1 MKLTKS
7 TVERLP
13 IPDKESSL
21 FWDDDLAGFGV
32 RVWSSGKRSYI
43 VQGRANGKSRR
54 VVIGLHGSPLSPTET
69 LTPDK
74 ARKLAMGLIANFSKD
89 IDPVHEKQRKQ
100 SLSVTLQDVCDVYL
114 KERRTAKGGE
124 LTPRT
129 KADITRHIRVSFS
142 DWADKPITTITRD
155 LCSARFSELS
165 ARGPTQANQAF
176 RILRALLNYAREAYR
191 AGDAPILP
199 ENPVAVVSGKKMWN
213 PNNAKNGRIPLE
225 RIGSVWNLLQHKRNS
240 EAILPA
246 SKTGADIVLFLILT
260 GCRWS
265 EAAELTWDRVNLKSK
280 TWHIPD
286 PKNHNEVTIPISLP
300 LLAIL
305 TDRFNNKDS
314 PYVFPSRG
322 KERKNGFVGDTKA
335 AMKEVSKISGLHLTP
350 HDMRRTFQAIG
361 IKNNIEMWKLKLLT
375 NHVIQNDVTITN
387 YTETSDLT
395 YLSGEV
401 ETIAAWIIKQGSVAS
416 STNVIQIKVA

>member
-1 MKLTKS
+1 MRLTKS

-13 IPDKESSL
+13 VPDKESSL
-21 FWDDDLAGFGV
+21 FWDDELAGFGV

-142 DWADKPITTITRD
+142 DWAGKPITAITRD

-165 ARGPTQANQAF
+165 AKGPTQANQAF

-191 AGDAPILP
+191 AGDTPILP

-225 RIGSVWNLLQHKRNS
+225 RIGAVWNLLQHKRSS

-246 SKTGADIVLFLILT
+246 SKTGADIVLFLMLT

-265 EAAELTWDRVNLKSK
+265 EAAELTWDRVSLKSK

-286 PKNHNEVTIPISLP
+286 PKNHNEVTIPISFP

-305 TDRFNNKDS
+305 TDRFKNKDS
-314 PYVFPSRG
+314 PYIFPSRG
-322 KERKNGFVGDTKA
+322 KERKNEFVGDAKA
-335 AMKEVSKISGLHLTP
+335 TMREVSKISGLHLTP

-361 IKNNIEMWKLKLLT
+361 IKNSIEMWKLKLLT

-395 YLSGEV
+395 YLSGET
-401 ETIAAWIIKQGSVAS
+401 ETIAAWIIKQGKAANKA
-416 STNVIQIKVA
+416 NVIQIKVA

>member
-1 MKLTKS
+1 
-7 TVERLP
+7 
-13 IPDKESSL
+13 
-21 FWDDDLAGFGV
+21 
-32 RVWSSGKRSYI
+32 
-43 VQGRANGKSRR
+43 
-54 VVIGLHGSPLSPTET
+54 
-69 LTPDK
+69 
-74 ARKLAMGLIANFSKD
+74 
-89 IDPVHEKQRKQ
+89 
-100 SLSVTLQDVCDVYL
+100 
-114 KERRTAKGGE
+114 
-124 LTPRT
+124 
-129 KADITRHIRVSFS
+129 VSFS

-191 AGDAPILP
+191 AGDTPILP

-213 PNNAKNGRIPLE
+213 PNNAKNGRIPLD
-225 RIGSVWNLLQHKRNS
+225 RIGSVWNLLHHKRSS
-240 EAILPA
+240 EVILPA

-265 EAAELTWDRVNLKSK
+265 EAAKLTWDRVNLKDK
-280 TWHIPD
+280 TWYIPD
-286 PKNHNEVTIPISLP
+286 PKTHNEVTIPISLP

-305 TDRFNNKDS
+305 TERSKGKTS
-314 PYVFPSRG
+314 SYVFPARHE
-322 KERKNGFVGDTKA
+322 KTKNGFVGDAKTT
-335 AMKEVSKISGLHLTP
+335 MEEVSKISGLHLTH

-395 YLSGEV
+395 YLSGES
-401 ETIAAWIIKQGSVAS
+401 ETIAAWIIKQGKIANRM
-416 STNVIQIKVA
+416 NVIQIKVA

>member
-1 MKLTKS
+1 MKLTRS

-13 IPDKESSL
+13 IPDKKSSL
-21 FWDDDLAGFGV
+21 FWDDELAGFGV

-54 VVIGLHGSPLSPTET
+54 VVIGLHGSPISPTET

-124 LTPRT
+124 LTTRT

-155 LCSARFSELS
+155 LCSTRFSELS

-191 AGDAPILP
+191 AGDVPILP

-225 RIGSVWNLLQHKRNS
+225 RIGAVWNLLHHKRS
-240 EAILPA
+240 ADVTRVS

-305 TDRFNNKDS
+305 TERSKGKTS
-314 PYVFPSRG
+314 SYVFPARHE
-322 KERKNGFVGDTKA
+322 KTKNGFVGDAKTT
-335 AMKEVSKISGLHLTP
+335 MEEVSKISGLHLTH

-395 YLSGEV
+395 YLSGES
-401 ETIAAWIIKQGSVAS
+401 ETIAAWIIKQGKIANRM
-416 STNVIQIKVA
+416 NVIQIKVA

>member
-13 IPDKESSL
+13 VPDKESSL
-21 FWDDDLAGFGV
+21 FWDDELAGFGV

-89 IDPVHEKQRKQ
+89 IDPFHEKQRKQ

-129 KADITRHIRVSFS
+129 KADITRHIRVSFA
-142 DWADKPITTITRD
+142 DWADKPITSITRD

-191 AGDAPILP
+191 AGDVPILL

-305 TDRFNNKDS
+305 TERSKGKTS
-314 PYVFPSRG
+314 SYVFPARYE
-322 KERKNGFVGDTKA
+322 KTKNEFVGDAKTT
-335 AMKEVSKISGLHLTP
+335 MEEVSKISGLHLTH

-401 ETIAAWIIKQGSVAS
+401 ETIATWVIEQGKIANRM
-416 STNVIQIKVA
+416 NVIQIKVA